1 MRSASAPSERGCRSR
16 VTTTFTVVTI
26 GHDQIIDPSTI
37 VNPTHAC
44 WVKSRERVPQ
54 LFQNFENVG
63 TPALME
69 PTLKPGDPTPP

>member
-26 GHDQIIDPSTI
+26 GHDQIIDRSII

-44 WVKSRERVPQ
+44 GVKSRERVFPH
-54 LFQNFENVG
+54 FENVG
-63 TPALME
+63 TPASME
-69 PTLKPGDPTPP
+69 PTLKAGDPTPP